1 LTTGEL
7 SIQEESKHFKRLRR

>member
-1 LTTGEL
+1 LATGEL